1 MEDKMLL
8 DRFDS
13 LTREIGEVK
22 DGIGRIEV
30 RLARQ
35 DGLLNGGTRQ
45 IARLISWS
53 ADIDTMLAE
62 RDARIS
68 ELSHRLDKL
77 EGRP

>member
-8 DRFDS
+8 DLFGS

-22 DGIGRIEV
+22 DGISRIEV

-35 DGLLNGGTRQ
+35 DGLLNGGARQ
-45 IARLISWS
+45 MARLVAWS

-68 ELSHRLDKL
+68 ELSHRLDRL
-77 EGRP
+77 EGRS